1 LLALSASAA
10 DGYPNTLPLGSTAPD
25 FYLIGVDNRDWS
37 LTDFDEAKLLLVI
50 FTCNH
55 CPTRQ
60 YYEEP
65 IKNLVADYKDK
76 GVALV
81 AISPSKASR
90 DTRELK

>member
-1 LLALSASAA
+1 
-10 DGYPNTLPLGSTAPD
+10 
-25 FYLIGVDNRDWS
+25 
-37 LTDFDEAKLLLVI
+37 LLVI